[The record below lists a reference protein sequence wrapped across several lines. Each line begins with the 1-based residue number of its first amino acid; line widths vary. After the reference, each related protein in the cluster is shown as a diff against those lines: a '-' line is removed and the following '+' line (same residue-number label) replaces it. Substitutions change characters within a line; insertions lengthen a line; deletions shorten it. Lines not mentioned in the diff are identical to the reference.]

1 MGGSAEHAMASI
13 VGELSRS
20 ASARR
25 WGYLHL
31 NEASLLDAIALAEE
45 RGAWA
50 AVRRYLGCKEALHL
64 DASAEPSLAAHMREL
79 RARLAEAEAYEAVH
93 GQGSLRKPDHPFN
106 IRMDAMMRRLRES
119 QRRVSS
125 ES

>member
-1 MGGSAEHAMASI
+1 MGDSAVHALASTD
-13 VGELSRS
+13 GGLSRS

-25 WGYLHL
+25 WGHLHL
-31 NEASLLDAIALAEE
+31 NEASLLDAIALAEA
-45 RGAWA
+45 RGAWT
-50 AVRRYLGCKEALHL
+50 AVRRYLGCKEAVHL
-64 DASAEPSLAAHMREL
+64 DASAAPSLATHMREL

-119 QRRVSS
+119 QGRVSS